1 MLFFTIINIAIIV
14 IVVIIDPVALGHSC
28 FLRSESGTV
37 LPWRPTTEDLFQ
49 TLWLILWKPPYGV

>member
-1 MLFFTIINIAIIV
+1 MLFFTIINIVIV

-49 TLWLILWKPPYGV
+49 TLRLILWKPPYRV